1 MQLRESFLLY
11 TILTIDDIWDGSSS
25 AGPPPAPPTSGGSS
39 SIFSGGGHRL
49 GGEDVESEYIP
60 DPNAE
65 PQGTWSLRSSYIYA
79 IFLSKHTLCT

>member
-11 TILTIDDIWDGSSS
+11 TILPMNYVLMTFGMGSSS

-65 PQGTWSLRSSYIYA
+65 PQGA
-79 IFLSKHTLCT
+79 